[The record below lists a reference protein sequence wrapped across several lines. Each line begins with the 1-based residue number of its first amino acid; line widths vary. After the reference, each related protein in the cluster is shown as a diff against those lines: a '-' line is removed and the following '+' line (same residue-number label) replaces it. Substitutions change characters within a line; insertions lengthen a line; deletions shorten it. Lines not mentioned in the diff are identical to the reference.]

1 MPESNSKDPSY
12 TLFDALDLGVIVVD
26 GEQRIVAWNAWLET
40 AAAISKKVAIGQRL
54 EALFPGKQI
63 TLIASAVAA
72 SFGSG
77 ASRLLTHSLHP
88 ELLPL
93 RTRAGQPLIHD
104 VTIRAFDE
112 GRVRR
117 CLIQISDVTV
127 AAKRERILRERQNAR
142 YDAVVDSAPDVI
154 LTLDDEDVIQLAN
167 PAAAAQFGYA
177 SNELIG
183 RPASVLFENRKMWNE
198 TRRAVLNG
206 DAVHQPV
213 EVIAQRK
220 DGSASYLEVS
230 LSRWLSQSRVLITA
244 ILRDVNERRAAEE
257 SLRASEAQFRTLAQA
272 MPNHVWT
279 SLPSGQL
286 DWFNDQVYE
295 YSGMKAGTL
304 DGPGWTVLVHEEDL
318 PPVAER
324 WQAALASG
332 APYEAQF
339 RLRRADGTYRWHIA
353 RAFPIRG
360 ARDEITRW
368 VGSNTDIEDQKAA
381 AQALGEM
388 NATLEERVSERTSQL
403 MQAEDAL
410 RQSQKM
416 EAVGQLTGGIAHDF
430 NNLLQGIMGALNIL
444 KKRVAEGRISD
455 VDRFINGAL
464 DSADRAAT
472 LTHRLLAFSRRQ
484 PVDPR
489 PVDIGDLI
497 GTIEE
502 LLRRSIGESIELKI
516 SSARPL
522 WLVRCDSNQ
531 LENALLNLAIN
542 ARDAMPDGGVMTIDV
557 ANRTF
562 DSAAARLRDLNAGEY
577 VCLRVIDTGV
587 GMPPDVRARAFD
599 PFYTTKPIGKGTGL
613 GLSMIYGFVR
623 QSDGSVHIESESGAG
638 AMIEICLPR
647 YKGEIS
653 DPLTGDQFSTHHRA
667 AADEVVLVVEDQAV
681 VRLLIVEVL
690 NDLGYRA
697 LETADSA
704 AALRILQSS
713 QRLDLLVTD
722 IGLPGLNGRQLA
734 DAARVMRPDLKIL
747 FVTGYA
753 ENAAGSSFLEAGMEI
768 IIKPFAMDVLAEK
781 IRSMLHGAAAE

>member
-1 MPESNSKDPSY
+1 V
-12 TLFDALDLGVIVVD
+12 LV
-26 GEQRIVAWNAWLET
+26 
-40 AAAISKKVAIGQRL
+40 
-54 EALFPGKQI
+54 
-63 TLIASAVAA
+63 ASAVAA

-93 RTRAGQPLIHD
+93 KTRAGQPLIHD
-104 VTIRAFDE
+104 VTIRAVDE

-127 AAKRERILRERQNAR
+127 AAKRESILRERQNAR

-177 SNELIG
+177 SSELIG
-183 RPASVLFENRKMWNE
+183 RPASVLFEGRTTWNQ

-206 DAVHQPV
+206 DVVHQPIQV
-213 EVIAQRK
+213 VARRK

-257 SLRASEAQFRTLAQA
+257 SLRASETQFRTLAQA

-279 SLPSGQL
+279 SLPSGEL
-286 DWFNDQVYE
+286 DWFNDRVHE
-295 YSGMKAGTL
+295 YSGMKPGTL
-304 DGPGWTVLVHEEDL
+304 DGLGWTVLVHEEDL
-318 PPVAER
+318 PSVGER

-339 RLRRADGTYRWHIA
+339 RLRRADGAYRWHIA

-360 ARDEITRW
+360 AQDEITRW

-388 NATLEERVSERTSQL
+388 NTTLEERVSERTNQL
-403 MQAEDAL
+403 MQAEEAL

-489 PVDIGDLI
+489 PVDIGNLI

-502 LLRRSIGESIELKI
+502 LLRRSIGESIELKV

-522 WLVRCDSNQ
+522 WLVRCDANQ

-562 DSAAARLRDLNAGEY
+562 DSAGARLRDLNVGEY

-613 GLSMIYGFVR
+613 GLSMIYGFAR
-623 QSDGSVHIESESGAG
+623 QSDGSVRIESEPGAG

-647 YKGEIS
+647 YKGEVA
-653 DPLTGDQFSTHHRA
+653 DPPTGDLFSTHHLA
-667 AADEVVLVVEDQAV
+667 GADEVVLVVEDQAV

-713 QRLDLLVTD
+713 QRVDLLVSD
-722 IGLPGLNGRQLA
+722 IGLPGLKGRQLA
-734 DAARVMRPDLKIL
+734 DAARVMRPDLKVL

-768 IIKPFAMDVLAEK
+768 IIKPFGMDILAEK
-781 IRSMLHGAAAE
+781 IRSILHGAAAD